1 MADKENY
8 GGLASAVD
16 LSKVNT
22 YGLDD
27 ESYHDDAQGNGTGS
41 KSRLQELQQAQQD
54 AYNALQQRYQQ
65 PNWFKVAAG
74 FAKPQLGGFTA
85 SLGSAA
91 DALGDTVDE
100 QRAQQL
106 PMAEMKMRIAQ
117 SNLLLG
123 QNKKASDMVAAR
135 RDNGLP
141 ITPEFAAEIARIAPD
156 SAVAKALSTE
166 IGTQQKEQELAGQRI
181 AVARSM
187 GNEPNPA
194 DMALFAKSTAP
205 GSPPNPPGGGQNV
218 QPPAGG
224 NQQPAGGNQQPAGGN
239 QQPVEQAPTGGKT
252 GSVSN
257 EDFLNATH
265 GLENIP
271 PGQKAKPSSA
281 MGPGGMLDSTRANL
295 QKKYNLPDGYGTDP
309 AVTSQYENA
318 LLKENAE
325 TILKPNNMDETTL
338 NHRMAW
344 WFGNDAPK
352 LTSSDPSSKIG
363 EVLSPQVIKS
373 NGLDPNMR
381 VGKLVSRIEGNLW
394 DQGINPKNMVGG
406 AQSQENPTALPLNPS
421 DPKPNQNP
429 SFNDWG
435 FANVPANA
443 TYNDFTKNQYKNLED
458 NAQNRLKIV
467 QDLGA
472 PEGNVQTNAAQNIS
486 ALLNF
491 AQASPENRE
500 AIKRVVN
507 TMNKYP
513 PLMNALL
520 SSGDAGLH
528 ANIGDFSGSIGA
540 PFKKFLENFN
550 DPKDQKVAQMV
561 ALAIDNANFVNAK
574 IKGMSPT
581 ANIPAAEANL
591 MTSGALSRD
600 INYSTLINSMSHL
613 ENNLN
618 MQKNLFNG
626 YQSLTN
632 SYGDKLSPL
641 APTHQIVNSKWW
653 NGVVKY
659 YNDKSDA
666 YYNQYNKAMGYSPK

>member
-8 GGLASAVD
+8 GGLANAGD

-27 ESYHDDAQGNGTGS
+27 E
-41 KSRLQELQQAQQD
+41 RLQELHQAQQD
-54 AYNALQQRYQQ
+54 AYDALQQRYSQ

-91 DALGDTVDE
+91 DALGDTVEE

-106 PMAEMKMRIAQ
+106 PMAEMKMRMAQ

-123 QNKKASDMVAAR
+123 QNKKASDMVAER
-135 RDNGLP
+135 RNKGLP

-187 GNEPNPA
+187 GKEPNPA
-194 DMALFAKSTAP
+194 DMALLEKSTAP
-205 GSPPNPPGGGQNV
+205 GSPPNPPGNGQNV

-224 NQQPAGGNQQPAGGN
+224 NQP
-239 QQPVEQAPTGGKT
+239 PVEQAPTGGKT

-257 EDFLNATH
+257 EDFLKATH

-271 PGQKAKPSSA
+271 PGQKAKTSSA
-281 MGPGGMLDSTRANL
+281 MGPGGMLDSTRANI
-295 QKKYNLPDGYGTDP
+295 QKKYNLPEGYGTDP
-309 AVTSQYENA
+309 AVTAQYENA

-325 TILKPNNMDETTL
+325 TVLKPNKMDETTL

-363 EVLSPQVIKS
+363 EVLSPEVIKA

-394 DQGINPKNMVGG
+394 DQGINPKHMVGG
-406 AQSQENPTALPLNPS
+406 AQAQEKPAELPL
-421 DPKPNQNP
+421 DPADTKPNQKLG
-429 SFNDWG
+429 FGDWG
-435 FANVPANA
+435 FANVPATA
-443 TYNDFTKNQYKNLED
+443 TYNDFTKKQYENLEGK
-458 NAQNRLKIV
+458 AQKRLDLV
-467 QDLGA
+467 QELGS
-472 PEGNVQTNAAQNIS
+472 PEGNVQTNAAKNVN
-486 ALLNF
+486 AFLNF
-491 AQASPENRE
+491 AQESPENRA

-507 TMNKYP
+507 NMNKNP
-513 PLMNALL
+513 AIVNALL
-520 SSGDAGLH
+520 ASGEAGLH
-528 ANIGDFSGSIGA
+528 ANVGEFSGSIGL
-540 PFKKFLENFN
+540 PVRKFLENFN
-550 DPKDQKVAQMV
+550 DPKDQKAAQMV

-591 MTSGALSRD
+591 MTAGTLSRD
-600 INYSTLINSMSHL
+600 INYSTLMNSMSHL
-613 ENNLN
+613 ENSLE

-653 NGVVKY
+653 NGVVKHHHDKADTY
-659 YNDKSDA
+659 YK
-666 YYNQYNKAMGYSPK
+666 QYNKAMGYSPKE

>member
-8 GGLASAVD
+8 GGLANAGD

-27 ESYHDDAQGNGTGS
+27 E
-41 KSRLQELQQAQQD
+41 RLQELHQAQQD

-91 DALGDTVDE
+91 DALGDTVE
-100 QRAQQL
+100 QQRAQQL
-106 PMAEMKMRIAQ
+106 PMAEMKMRMAQ

-123 QNKKASDMVAAR
+123 QNKKASDMVAER
-135 RDNGLP
+135 RNKGLP

-187 GNEPNPA
+187 GKDPNPA
-194 DMALFAKSTAP
+194 DMALLEKSTAP
-205 GSPPNPPGGGQNV
+205 GSPSNPPGGGQNV
-218 QPPAGG
+218 QPPT
-224 NQQPAGGNQQPAGGN
+224 GGN

-257 EDFLNATH
+257 EDFLHANH
-265 GLENIP
+265 NLENIS
-271 PGQKAKPSSA
+271 PGQKAKTSSA

-295 QKKYNLPDGYGTDP
+295 QKKYNLPEGYGTDP

-325 TILKPNNMDETTL
+325 TILKPNKMDETTL

-363 EVLSPQVIKS
+363 EVLSPEVIKS

-381 VGKLVSRIEGNLW
+381 VGKLISRIEGNLW
-394 DQGINPKNMVGG
+394 DQGINPKHMVGG
-406 AQSQENPTALPLNPS
+406 AQSQEKPTELPL
-421 DPKPNQNP
+421 DPADTKPNQKLG
-429 SFNDWG
+429 FNDWG
-435 FANVPANA
+435 FANVPANE
-443 TYNDFTKNQYKNLED
+443 TFNDFNKEKYKNLE
-458 NAQNRLKIV
+458 NKAQKRLEVV
-467 QDLGA
+467 QELGA
-472 PEGNVQTNAAQNIS
+472 PEGNVQTNAAKNIN
-486 ALLNF
+486 AFLNF
-491 AQASPENRE
+491 AQESPENRA

-507 TMNKYP
+507 NMNKNP
-513 PLMNALL
+513 PLVNALL
-520 SSGDAGLH
+520 SSGEAGLH
-528 ANIGDFSGSIGA
+528 ANVGEFNGSIGL
-540 PFKKFLENFN
+540 PVRKFLENFN
-550 DPKDQKVAQMV
+550 DPKDQKAAQMV

-591 MTSGALSRD
+591 MTAGTLSRD

-613 ENNLN
+613 ENNLD

-632 SYGDKLSPL
+632 SYGDKLSKL

-653 NGVVKY
+653 NGVVKHHHDKADTY
-659 YNDKSDA
+659 YK
-666 YYNQYNKAMGYSPK
+666 QYNKAMGYSPKE

>member
-8 GGLASAVD
+8 GGLANAGD

-27 ESYHDDAQGNGTGS
+27 E
-41 KSRLQELQQAQQD
+41 RLQDLHQAQQD
-54 AYNALQQRYQQ
+54 AYDALQQRYQQ

-91 DALGDTVDE
+91 DALGDTVDA

-106 PMAEMKMRIAQ
+106 PLAEMKMRMAQ

-123 QNKKASDMVAAR
+123 QNKKASDMVADR
-135 RDNGLP
+135 RNNGLP

-181 AVARSM
+181 TIARSM
-187 GNEPNPA
+187 GKDPNPA
-194 DMALFAKSTAP
+194 DMALLERSTAP

-224 NQQPAGGNQQPAGGN
+224 NQQPAGGNQPPAGGN
-239 QQPVEQAPTGGKT
+239 QQPVGQAPTGGKT

-363 EVLSPQVIKS
+363 EVLSTGVIKS

-381 VGKLVSRIEGNLW
+381 VGKLISRIEGNLW

-406 AQSQENPTALPLNPS
+406 AQSQEKPTQLPLDPS
-421 DPKPNQNP
+421 DPKPNQNLG
-429 SFNDWG
+429 FNNWG

-458 NAQNRLKIV
+458 NAQKRLNVV
-467 QDLGA
+467 QELGA
-472 PEGNVQTNAAQNIS
+472 PEGNVQTNAAPNVS
-486 ALLNF
+486 AFLNF
-491 AQASPENRE
+491 AQESPENRA
-500 AIKRVVN
+500 AIKRVIN
-507 TMNKYP
+507 TMNKNP
-513 PLMNALL
+513 AIVNALL
-520 SSGDAGLH
+520 SSADAGLH
-528 ANIGDFSGSIGA
+528 ANIGDFSGSVGF
-540 PFKKFLENFN
+540 PVRKFLESLN
-550 DPKDQKVAQMV
+550 DQKDQKAAQMV
-561 ALAIDNANFVNAK
+561 SLAIDNANFVNAK

-591 MTSGALSRD
+591 MTSGTLSRD

-666 YYNQYNKAMGYSPK
+666 YYNQYNKAMGYSPKE